1 MGKRFAVVLAAGQG
15 TRMKSDL
22 YKVLHPIAGRPMVLN
37 LLEQLKPLQLEKI
50 ATVVG
55 YGAEDVIS
63 AIGDKS
69 EFVTQEE
76 QLGTGH
82 AVMQAE
88 DLLGNLDGTTLIVCG
103 DTPLITSETYQ
114 ALLEHH
120 EETGRSEE
128 HTSELQSRGQLVCRL
143 LL

>member
-15 TRMKSDL
+15 TRMKSGL
-22 YKVLHPIAGRPMVLN
+22 YKVLHPIAGRPMVLHV
-37 LLEQLKPLQLEKI
+37 LEQLKPLQLEKI

-82 AVMQAE
+82 AVK
-88 DLLGNLDGTTLIVCG
+88 I
-103 DTPLITSETYQ
+103 
-114 ALLEHH
+114 
-120 EETGRSEE
+120 GRAS
-128 HTSELQSRGQLVCRL
+128 CRERVWFSAWVE
-143 LL
+143 